1 MENNIDIL
9 EINRNLQESFIHYDP
24 ERVDYTINNIEL
36 ELLQSS
42 GNSIWK
48 DIFLATLGLGFPSLI
63 NGFCL
68 VYKLKK
74 DEVIGLDVFL
84 NFLIGGVA
92 ISLCII
98 CLIVWQKN
106 TKSFNKIIEQIKN
119 KPKYRLPNRS

>member
-9 EINRNLQESFIHYDP
+9 EINRTLQESFIHYDP

-48 DIFLATLGLGFPSLI
+48 DVFLATLGLGFPSLI

-68 VYKLKK
+68 ISNLKK
-74 DEVIGLDVFL
+74 NDVAGLDIFL
-84 NFLIGGVA
+84 NFLIAGIA
-92 ISLCII
+92 FSMCII
-98 CLIVWQKN
+98 CFIVWQQN
-106 TKSFNKIIEQIKN
+106 AKSFNKIIEQIKN
-119 KPKYRLPNRS
+119 KPKYKLPNK